1 MGASQDWKSPPKYRA
16 HMPTRTITST
26 AERTPATPAVHM
38 QVVES
43 RLQCSGVLG
52 HLVVLG
58 SAEKHGTTYRT
69 QGPQLHHRVG
79 LSPNSNPLPITGAP
93 ESTHLSEAS
102 SQCEFRVLPHS
113 RGFGGLLVI
122 RWLVPRLISSQRK
135 TTAGYGIATT
145 GLGRMHLI
153 RCPPGCA
160 RSPLALGH
168 AQASF
173 VVATSFVCLFVCL
186 FVYS

>member
-1 MGASQDWKSPPKYRA
+1 
-16 HMPTRTITST
+16 
-26 AERTPATPAVHM
+26 M
-38 QVVES
+38 QVVEL

-58 SAEKHGTTYRT
+58 SAEKKHDTPYRT
-69 QGPQLHHRVG
+69 QGLPLVHQVG
-79 LSPNSNPLPITGAP
+79 LRPNPNPLPITGAP
-93 ESTHLSEAS
+93 ESPRSSVAS

-135 TTAGYGIATT
+135 TTAGYEIATT

-153 RCPPGCA
+153 RRPPGCA
-160 RSPLALGH
+160 RSPQPWA
-168 AQASF
+168 
-173 VVATSFVCLFVCL
+173 
-186 FVYS
+186 